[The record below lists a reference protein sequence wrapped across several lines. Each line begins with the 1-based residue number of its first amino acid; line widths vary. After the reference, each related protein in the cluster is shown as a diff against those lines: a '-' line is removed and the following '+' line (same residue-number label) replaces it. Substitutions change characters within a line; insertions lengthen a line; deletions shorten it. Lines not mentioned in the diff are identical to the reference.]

1 MTCLIWDTGL
11 SGFLIGGELPIAL
24 LKLSLVLFIIG
35 GMICLVNVLLS
46 GKFTVIGEG
55 GRA

>member
-1 MTCLIWDTGL
+1 MTCFIWDTGS
-11 SGFLIGGELPIAL
+11 SGFPIGGDLPGAL

-35 GMICLVNVLLS
+35 GMICLVKVLLS
-46 GKFTVIGEG
+46 GILTVIGEG